1 MDYETTFFKSEVKNK
16 LISMLHIMNVEK
28 LKQSISRSFANNSW
42 HQIGSIG
49 SDESKLTTKW
59 ELNWVVG
66 EVLDVQPVVPVTVV
80 ELVSPLVSPLLCP
93 LLCPVL
99 SPVLCPVLPQSVWLT
114 VGTRGALRARPGLPH
129 TALVHVHNKLELRL
143 TGLTETFMFL
153 HIKSFNN
160 YTVFLP
166 LLLQFNFI
174 NLKII

>member
-16 LISMLHIMNVEK
+16 LIFMLHIMNVEK

-66 EVLDVQPVVPVTVV
+66 EVPDVQPLLPVTVV
-80 ELVSPLVSPLLCP
+80 ELVSPLLCP

-114 VGTRGALRARPGLPH
+114 VGTRGALRARPCLPH
-129 TALVHVHNKLELRL
+129 TALVHVNNKLELGL
-143 TGLTETFMFL
+143 TWLTETFMFL
-153 HIKSFNN
+153 HIKSFKN

-174 NLKII
+174 NF